1 MECRRDRLNSTPAC
15 LVIPARRFTPVPARS
30 SGVARTA
37 PSALAYVRHLG
48 ARPLQGREPSRIE
61 TVPFGR
67 TLAGVAGRELLATH
81 VLGNRSTE
89 MRDACLI
96 LTPNGNF
103 YYCLFC
109 TLDPGAKPRP
119 DIEYRKA
126 DICARPARHAY
137 AVRCDPPATAVRRR
151 RSTGLRVMEIPVR
164 MRQTC
169 MQRAG
174 RESLPGFKL
183 HHNLA
188 VPVRVCECSSEE
200 GELSVSN
207 GLDSP

>member
-1 MECRRDRLNSTPAC
+1 MECRRQTDSTPAC
-15 LVIPARRFTPVPARS
+15 LVIPARRFTPVPAREF

-37 PSALAYVRHLG
+37 PSASAYVRHLG

-174 RESLPGFKL
+174 RESLPGFQTSPQPRCPG
-183 HHNLA
+183 A
-188 VPVRVCECSSEE
+188 SVRVLERRGRAECFERA
-200 GELSVSN
+200 
-207 GLDSP
+207 